1 MTIKAIAAFIIT
13 LNSAIVHGQYA
24 EFSFDKRIHKFEEV
38 DEGTQLEH
46 VFTFENKGDVPM
58 VISKYEVECDCTKA
72 IYPKEPILPGEK
84 GEIKVTFDTKGKL
97 GWQYRKVQL
106 YANTKKTPYWIEI
119 RAKVNVE

>member
-72 IYPKEPILPGEK
+72 IYPKEPILPGEN
-84 GEIKVTFDTKGKL
+84 GELMVTFDTIGKL

-106 YANTKKTPYWIEI
+106 YANTKKPPYWIEI
-119 RAKVNVE
+119 RVKVNN